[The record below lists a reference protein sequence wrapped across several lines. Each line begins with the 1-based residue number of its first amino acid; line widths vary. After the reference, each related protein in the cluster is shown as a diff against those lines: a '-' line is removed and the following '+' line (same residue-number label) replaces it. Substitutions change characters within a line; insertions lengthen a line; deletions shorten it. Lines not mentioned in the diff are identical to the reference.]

1 MKMIK
6 SNGNEYVLKF
16 GAGTIA
22 NLNDL
27 DITLMGLSQDME
39 AMKVKNLYTAFY
51 HGLKQMHHDMT
62 LEQAYKVIDGLFDE
76 GMELEDFFK
85 LVLEEYSKAM
95 GLGKK
100 FMEIMNNQVEA
111 K

>member
-6 SNGNEYVLKF
+6 ANGNEYVLKF

-22 NLNDL
+22 QLNDL
-27 DITLMGLSQDME
+27 GITLLVLSRDME
-39 AMKVKNLYTAFY
+39 EMKLSNLYTTFHY
-51 HGLKQMHHDMT
+51 GLKQMQRDIT
-62 LEQAYKVIDGLFDE
+62 LEKTYAIIDSLFEED
-76 GMELEDFFK
+76 MELEDFFK

-95 GLGKK
+95 GLSKK
-100 FMEIMNNQVEA
+100 FMEVMDNQE